1 MVVLLVVVVVL
12 VLVVVLVVVAVAV
25 AVAVAMAVAEAEA
38 EAEAKAVSGLT
49 FQAWQGYIHPT
60 KGNATYFNCLNPKPL
75 SLSQTLCSSVCSK
88 P

>member
-25 AVAVAMAVAEAEA
+25 AVAVAEA